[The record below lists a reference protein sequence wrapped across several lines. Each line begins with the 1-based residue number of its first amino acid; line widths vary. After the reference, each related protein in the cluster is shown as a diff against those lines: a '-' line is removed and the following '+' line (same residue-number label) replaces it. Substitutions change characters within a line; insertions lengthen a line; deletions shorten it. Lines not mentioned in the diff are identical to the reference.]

1 MPNSCAV
8 ATITRA
14 RDDREA
20 NLLLASLGA
29 LTDAR
34 LPVFVAD
41 AGSVPFFAP
50 AVKRLPNLEFAVRGD
65 TLVQQVKAAFHRAA
79 ASGAHIV
86 IYTEPDKRAF
96 FESGLPPFVR
106 QAGSLNAAV
115 VIAARD
121 AGALATFPQGQRR
134 MEAMFRELCALFLGS
149 VPDVLYGPLALR
161 PDLVTP
167 FIDAAPDDLGWG
179 WRPYVIARAI
189 RAGLPVSVHEGRFPC
204 PPEQQAED
212 DAAARIYRL
221 RQFHDNVRGLQQALL
236 DAGRTVAP
244 VRPA

>member
-1 MPNSCAV
+1 MK
-8 ATITRA
+8 
-14 RDDREA
+14 
-20 NLLLASLGA
+20 
-29 LTDAR
+29 LTAR
-34 LPVFVAD
+34 LPVPPF
-41 AGSVPFFAP
+41 AGSTRICACCLKP
-50 AVKRLPNLEFAVRGD
+50 AVSGSPGPTRTD
-65 TLVQQVKAAFHRAA
+65 WAATTKGF
-79 ASGAHIV
+79 
-86 IYTEPDKRAF
+86 P
-96 FESGLPPFVR
+96 GLPPFVR